1 MYRLSDRRAETHG
14 GRVRINV
21 RKKMGQIDRQADECF
36 ALFTADTTS
45 VVIHVHW
52 EHISDF
58 SYFGNWRSYAKK
70 KLIYGTLL
78 VHFNDT
84 DDCFQLHAC
93 WIIMLRNSKVCY
105 PYILLQNNCHQH
117 IIGLYSTRVEHANK
131 VEVYLHY
138 VIDSKKSE
146 RWRLYFHASTTTTR
160 TQSALDPDQTDHIS
174 LTYDLGLTYDLD
186 LQFPLWPTHKQ
197 KFKVNGQSVRRE
209 SGNKR
214 TDGRTDRRRKAT
226 ELPDSLMRS
235 TFYSYFIPAMYQCFS
250 CNYVACTFVMC
261 FLMNTSILQ

>member
-117 IIGLYSTRVEHANK
+117 IIGLQYTS
-131 VEVYLHY
+131 
-138 VIDSKKSE
+138 
-146 RWRLYFHASTTTTR
+146 R
-160 TQSALDPDQTDHIS
+160 TCKQSRSLSALCNR
-174 LTYDLGLTYDLD
+174 
-186 LQFPLWPTHKQ
+186 FQ
-197 KFKVNGQSVRRE
+197 KEWKM
-209 SGNKR
+209 
-214 TDGRTDRRRKAT
+214 AT
-226 ELPDSLMRS
+226 V
-235 TFYSYFIPAMYQCFS
+235 FS
-250 CNYVACTFVMC
+250 CIHDNNK
-261 FLMNTSILQ
+261 NTICPRSRSDRPY